1 MASSLFSVAVS
12 LILFQAVAVATA
24 QLAGDAPAELPR
36 SELAAIYRVMADLLG
51 DPTWPQLHPRPCTDT
66 PWPGLQCEL
75 AADDSRRLRATR
87 LHFGPDVSTPPCRPG
102 ARLAAPAIL
111 GLPHLRTLSLFG
123 CFVGAGQAVEL
134 PPALFTNAS
143 SLEQLVLKSN
153 PGLTGR
159 IPATLTNLKSLQ
171 VLSLSQN
178 GFHGEMPGELGGL
191 AALQQLDLSY
201 NNITGEIPEEIGGM
215 ASLSILDLSWNS
227 ISGGVPAALGSLQ
240 MLQKADLSYNRL
252 AGVVP
257 PEVGSLKELVFLDLS
272 HNGLAG
278 PLPASLAGLA
288 KLQYL
293 LLQDNPIGTA
303 VPAVVGSLRRLQ
315 VLGLSG
321 CNLTGPIPRSAF
333 AALGSLMALSLD
345 RNRLEGPI
353 PASLGALPHLGQL
366 NLSQNRL
373 AGEIALPGE
382 FVARLGRRLDV
393 RGNEELCVGRG
404 LQSSYLGAP
413 PCLGRGS
420 VNGTSAPDG
429 ATAGRGC
436 RDYGGVG
443 WLGGLVYRFLVLLL
457 VLEL

>member
-1 MASSLFSVAVS
+1 MASSVFSVAIT
-12 LILFQAVAVATA
+12 LLLFQAVAIA

-75 AADDSRRLRATR
+75 APDDSRRLRATR

-178 GFHGEMPGELGGL
+178 GFRGEIPRELGGL

-201 NNITGEIPEEIGGM
+201 NNITGE
-215 ASLSILDLSWNS
+215 
-227 ISGGVPAALGSLQ
+227 
-240 MLQKADLSYNRL
+240 
-252 AGVVP
+252 
-257 PEVGSLKELVFLDLS
+257 
-272 HNGLAG
+272 
-278 PLPASLAGLA
+278 
-288 KLQYL
+288 
-293 LLQDNPIGTA
+293 
-303 VPAVVGSLRRLQ
+303 
-315 VLGLSG
+315 
-321 CNLTGPIPRSAF
+321 
-333 AALGSLMALSLD
+333 
-345 RNRLEGPI
+345 
-353 PASLGALPHLGQL
+353 
-366 NLSQNRL
+366 
-373 AGEIALPGE
+373 
-382 FVARLGRRLDV
+382 V
-393 RGNEELCVGRG
+393 RTYF
-404 LQSSYLGAP
+404 S
-413 PCLGRGS
+413 
-420 VNGTSAPDG
+420 
-429 ATAGRGC
+429 
-436 RDYGGVG
+436 
-443 WLGGLVYRFLVLLL
+443 
-457 VLEL
+457 

>member
-12 LILFQAVAVATA
+12 LLLFQAVAVATA

-75 AADDSRRLRATR
+75 APDDSRRLRATR

-111 GLPHLRTLSLFG
+111 GLPHLRTLSFFG

-178 GFHGEMPGELGGL
+178 GFHGDIPGELGGL

-201 NNITGEIPEEIGGM
+201 NNITGE
-215 ASLSILDLSWNS
+215 
-227 ISGGVPAALGSLQ
+227 
-240 MLQKADLSYNRL
+240 
-252 AGVVP
+252 
-257 PEVGSLKELVFLDLS
+257 
-272 HNGLAG
+272 
-278 PLPASLAGLA
+278 
-288 KLQYL
+288 
-293 LLQDNPIGTA
+293 
-303 VPAVVGSLRRLQ
+303 
-315 VLGLSG
+315 
-321 CNLTGPIPRSAF
+321 
-333 AALGSLMALSLD
+333 
-345 RNRLEGPI
+345 
-353 PASLGALPHLGQL
+353 
-366 NLSQNRL
+366 
-373 AGEIALPGE
+373 
-382 FVARLGRRLDV
+382 V
-393 RGNEELCVGRG
+393 R
-404 LQSSYLGAP
+404 
-413 PCLGRGS
+413 
-420 VNGTSAPDG
+420 T
-429 ATAGRGC
+429 
-436 RDYGGVG
+436 
-443 WLGGLVYRFLVLLL
+443 
-457 VLEL
+457 